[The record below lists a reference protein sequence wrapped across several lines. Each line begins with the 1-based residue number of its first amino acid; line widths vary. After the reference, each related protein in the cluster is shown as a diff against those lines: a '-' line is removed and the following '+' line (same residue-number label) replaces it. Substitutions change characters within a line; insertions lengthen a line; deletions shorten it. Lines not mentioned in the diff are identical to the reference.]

1 MERER
6 REESDDSR
14 KREVGR
20 GKRVEGLTDTLKKHM
35 CTYAQNTSHKSIR
48 CIHCVHTHV
57 AAHTHSSP
65 VSSEHN

>member
-20 GKRVEGLTDTLKKHM
+20 GKRLEGLTDTHLKS
-35 CTYAQNTSHKSIR
+35 T
-48 CIHCVHTHV
+48 CVHMHNTR
-57 AAHTHSSP
+57 ATSP
-65 VSSEHN
+65 SDVSTVYIRM